1 MKNKSVKNKFDF
13 KKIFNSKKVLI
24 TGHTGFKGSWLSAWL
39 SLMGAKLIG
48 VSLKE
53 KKIQSHLDYLN
64 FIKMYKDYRFDI
76 SDYNKIKNC
85 IVKNKPDFI
94 FHLAAQS
101 LVGRAHE
108 EPLLTWNSNL
118 IGTINVLNSLKFL
131 SNKCSAIII
140 TSDKCYKNL
149 EIKKGYKED
158 DVLGGSDPY
167 SASKA
172 SAEIAI
178 KSYFDTFLKKK
189 KNIKIISCRA
199 GNVIGGGDWSTNRI
213 VPDCV
218 KAWSSKKTVKIK
230 NPNSTRP
237 WQHVLEALN
246 GYLLLAIKLK
256 KNKKLHGEAFNFGPE
271 TKKNHKVIE
280 VLKKMK
286 EHWTKVSWKFATRK
300 IFYESSL
307 LKLNSKKAQYKLTW
321 QSILTFEETIQMI
334 SEWYKVYYS
343 TKKNFIVQLTLKQ
356 IKNYEILLK
365 KKIN

>member
-1 MKNKSVKNKFDF
+1 MKNKNIKKQFNFH
-13 KKIFNSKKVLI
+13 KIFNNKKILI

-53 KKIQSHLDYLN
+53 KKTASHLNYLN
-64 FIKMYKDYRFDI
+64 FVKMYKDYRFDI

-101 LVGRAHE
+101 LVSRAHD

-131 SNKCSAIII
+131 KNKCSAIII

-172 SAEIAI
+172 SAELAI
-178 KSYFDTFLKKK
+178 KSYFDTFLKGK

-199 GNVIGGGDWSTNRI
+199 GNVIGGGDWSSNRI

-237 WQHVLEALN
+237 WQHVLEPINA
-246 GYLLLAIKLK
+246 YLSLAAALK
-256 KNKKLHGEAFNFGPE
+256 KNFNINGESFNIGPENKSSYKVSDLVRVMSHFWGSPKWKLNKKKLF
-271 TKKNHKVIE
+271 
-280 VLKKMK
+280 K
-286 EHWTKVSWKFATRK
+286 ESN
-300 IFYESSL
+300 L
-307 LKLNSKKAQYKLTW
+307 LKLNSKKIKEKIYWKPVLNFK
-321 QSILTFEETIQMI
+321 QSVEFTIR
-334 SEWYKVYYS
+334 WYKKFNKNNS
-343 TKKNFIVQLTLKQ
+343 NIDQETKNQ
-356 IKNYEILLK
+356 IKEYMNIK
-365 KKIN
+365 QNIN